1 MTSIVVNVL
10 AAVPNPGQ
18 GSAPPGSGKLL
29 TILSWTAWGVFALC
43 VAGVLISAA
52 KLAHSHNQGYGG
64 ANQHTTS
71 LVWTLVATV
80 VAGSA
85 AAVVGALS

>member
-1 MTSIVVNVL
+1 MTGLVTLI

-18 GSAPPGSGKLL
+18 GKAPPGSDKLL
-29 TILSWTAWGVFALC
+29 TILQWTAWGVFALC

-71 LVWTLVATV
+71 LVWTLCACV

-85 AAVVGALS
+85 SAIVGALS

>member
-1 MTSIVVNVL
+1 MSALLFL
-10 AAVPNPGQ
+10 ADVPNPGQ
-18 GSAPPGSGKLL
+18 GTAPPGSDKLL

-43 VAGVLISAA
+43 VAAVLIAAA
-52 KLAHSHNQGYGG
+52 KLAHSHSQGYGG

-71 LVWTLVATV
+71 LVWALVGSV

-85 AAVVGALS
+85 AAIVGALT

>member
-1 MTSIVVNVL
+1 MTGFVTL
-10 AAVPNPGQ
+10 FAGVPNPGQ
-18 GSAPPGSGKLL
+18 GIAPPGSDKLL
-29 TILSWTAWGVFALC
+29 TILQWTAWGVFALC

-85 AAVVGALS
+85 AALVGALS